1 VRKTKRHLERELRVA
16 IEQLDLCAEL
26 IEALKS
32 DRKRLKERLSVEVR
46 NCLALQNERDEL
58 RAKLREQ
65 DGPAQAAAVAY
76 HSAKAA
82 YWKLE
87 QARREAEL
95 EAMRHAPF

>member
-1 VRKTKRHLERELRVA
+1 MRKTKRHLERELRVA

-58 RAKLREQ
+58 RAQHARTLQEAAA
-65 DGPAQAAAVAY
+65 DAQARATAEFWRLEE
-76 HSAKAA
+76 AKLYAERS
-82 YWKLE
+82 KL
-87 QARREAEL
+87 
-95 EAMRHAPF
+95 HAPPTV